1 MQSYWDNV
9 VKAGNGESG
18 VSSKQLIS
26 LRVNGFESEVAVSGF
41 ETLLTILRDELQLTG
56 TKRGCNQGI
65 CGACTVMVDGI
76 AVRSCLSLACL
87 QDGAEILT
95 VEGLAEK
102 QALSPI
108 QQAFSDTGAVQCGFC
123 TSGMMIATKALLEE
137 NPNPSLEDIRSGLSG
152 NICRCSGYKKIVEAV
167 ERVVQH
173 NSGDRELL

>member
-1 MQSYWDNV
+1 MI
-9 VKAGNGESG
+9 
-18 VSSKQLIS
+18 SKQLVS
-26 LRVNGFESEVAVSGF
+26 LRVNGLESEVAVSGC

-76 AVRSCLSLACL
+76 AVRSCLSLAGL
-87 QDGAEILT
+87 HDGADILT

-167 ERVVQH
+167 EQAAQH
-173 NSGDRELL
+173 YAADWEAL

>member
-1 MQSYWDNV
+1 
-9 VKAGNGESG
+9 
-18 VSSKQLIS
+18 
-26 LRVNGFESEVAVSGF
+26 
-41 ETLLTILRDELQLTG
+41 
-56 TKRGCNQGI
+56 
-65 CGACTVMVDGI
+65 MVDGI
-76 AVRSCLSLACL
+76 AVRSCLSLAGL
-87 QDGAEILT
+87 HDGADILT

-167 ERVVQH
+167 EQAAQH
-173 NSGDRELL
+173 